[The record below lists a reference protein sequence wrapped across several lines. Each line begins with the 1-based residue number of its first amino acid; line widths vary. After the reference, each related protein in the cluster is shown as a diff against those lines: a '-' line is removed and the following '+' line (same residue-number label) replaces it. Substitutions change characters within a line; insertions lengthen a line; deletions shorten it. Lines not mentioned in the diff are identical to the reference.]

1 MSLIHVI
8 EQLGANSALQQLN
21 QAQLTAM
28 FSDAETNATQLEA
41 LLKGNIDALTDLLQ
55 VPVYRCILEVPA
67 EEEEQPAEPEG
78 EKSANPSVR
87 FQ

>member
-28 FSDAETNATQLEA
+28 FSDAATDAKQLEA
-41 LLKGNIDALTDLLQ
+41 LLQGHVETLSDLLQ
-55 VPVYRCILEVPA
+55 VPVYRCIMETPA
-67 EEEEQPAEPEG
+67 EEEQPIEED
-78 EKSANPSVR
+78 EKHSPQSI
-87 FQ
+87 QLQ